1 MNGIPITPSV
11 LRVQE
16 KVEAASERSILAGA
30 LARQRVLD
38 LGLAEKE
45 RLARKEGAGK
55 IIQKYGEITVEQGR
69 KDIEAD
75 DEDEARVV
83 NMRHA
88 RLSKPWRNKYK
99 KMMRRFEADYW
110 DVINWKMKA
119 TDHDL
124 WGK

>member
-11 LRVQE
+11 LHIQE
-16 KVEAASERSILAGA
+16 KVEAALERSILASA

-45 RLARKEGAGK
+45 RLARKEGASK
-55 IIQKYGEITVEQGR
+55 IIQKYGEITIEQGR
-69 KDIEAD
+69 MDIEAD
-75 DEDEARVV
+75 NEDEARVV
-83 NMRHA
+83 NMRHT
-88 RLSKPWRNKYK
+88 RLSKPWRNKCK